1 MRWNQQNVDAV
12 LALLREQDEFAYVI
26 PNYPG
31 KSFQDAEFVAFVAN
45 SLELIVE
52 AVSEVFIRDRYT
64 RSTVWNVMS
73 PDLMGKDYVGY
84 FPLARVEGVIVA
96 H

>member
-1 MRWNQQNVDAV
+1 MLFTQTKVDAV
-12 LALLREQDEFAYVI
+12 LALLRESDEFAYVI
-26 PNYPG
+26 PNFPG
-31 KSFQDAEFVAFVAN
+31 RYEGSEFVAFVAN

-64 RSTVWNVMS
+64 RSAVWNTMT
-73 PDLMGKDYVGY
+73 PELMGEDYVGY